1 MADVEP
7 EEGELSVSFDGRSV
21 TYGFGELDT
30 PVPVYAA
37 SVHKS
42 QGSEYPA
49 EAIPVMT
56 QHYAILQRNLHYTA
70 AVERKT
76 DVRVSATAPPATT
89 ARTAMFVT
97 SLVVLGR
104 LSIAPTQAISAL
116 SV

>member
-1 MADVEP
+1 
-7 EEGELSVSFDGRSV
+7 
-21 TYGFGELDT
+21 
-30 PVPVYAA
+30 
-37 SVHKS
+37 
-42 QGSEYPA
+42 
-49 EAIPVMT
+49 MT
-56 QHYAILQRNLHYTA
+56 QHYAMLQRNLLYTA
-70 AVERKT
+70 AVERET

>member
-1 MADVEP
+1 VADVEP

-30 PVPVYAA
+30 PVPAYAA

-56 QHYAILQRNLHYTA
+56 QHYAILQRNLLYTA

-97 SLVVLGR
+97 SWLCLVV
-104 LSIAPTQAISAL
+104 
-116 SV
+116 